1 VTTAHRP
8 TRFTRLGLVG
18 LLLLVALIAAACS
31 VSNDDIEADQFIRAA
46 GPGNAAT
53 ASDTADDTADDTTD
67 DDPEDTRQDPA
78 ADEQAGDAPDA
89 TTDDDDPP
97 ASTPTTTDDDQGP
110 ELADDIV
117 RRYRNPAYGYS
128 LELVCG
134 PFCDISAGGIDRIGF
149 NSDTDPTAIN
159 VTARAAA
166 AGTTLD
172 ELQVVWQAETIGA
185 RTPNILARQE
195 VSLAADGSTPAL
207 IIDWDVDQRATG
219 GAIERWRSLI
229 TLVGPI
235 AYFVN
240 AGAIEEAFDDLE
252 PVLQQSLDSFLALP
266 NPDSVPGNYTR
277 FGFAVLYDVGGFIG
291 ELPLSAV
298 ANQPTSDGGRFF
310 AQDDQGSLLYIITWE
325 SLSQAIYNADTA
337 VDAESQPPGA
347 VAVVEDARDDFELS
361 PGIIGRAGSF
371 TATDAGGNSIS
382 LRVFSWYCEEGGRSF
397 TVQSLSAEERPAVLD
412 GFRCG
417 TPE

>member
-1 VTTAHRP
+1 MTTAHRP
-8 TRFTRLGLVG
+8 TRSTLLGLAG
-18 LLLLVALIAAACS
+18 LLALVALIAAACS

-46 GPGNAAT
+46 GPGNADT
-53 ASDTADDTADDTTD
+53 ASDNAPDDTADDDPQDSREDPATD
-67 DDPEDTRQDPA
+67 D
-78 ADEQAGDAPDA
+78 QAGDASDA
-89 TTDDDDPP
+89 ATTTDDDD
-97 ASTPTTTDDDQGP
+97 ATTTTTDDDDQGP
-110 ELADDIV
+110 VLADDIV

-134 PFCDISAGGIDRIGF
+134 PFCDITAGGIDRIGF

-172 ELQVVWQAETIGA
+172 DLQVVWQAETIGA

-240 AGAIEEAFDDLE
+240 AGAIAEAFDGLE
-252 PVLQQSLDSFLALP
+252 PVLQQSLDSFLAIP

-277 FGFAVLYDVGGFIG
+277 FGFAVLYEVGGFIG
-291 ELPLSAV
+291 ELPLAAV
-298 ANQPTSDGGRFF
+298 ANQPTADGGRFF
-310 AQDDQGSLLYIITWE
+310 AQDDQGTLLYILTWE
-325 SLSQAIYNADTA
+325 SLSQAIYNADAA

-347 VAVVEDARDDFELS
+347 IAVVEDARDDFELS
-361 PGIIGRAGSF
+361 AGIIGRAGSF
-371 TATDAGGNSIS
+371 TATDAGGNSVS
-382 LRVFSWYCEEGGRSF
+382 LRVFSWYCEQGGRSF
-397 TVQSLSAEERPAVLD
+397 TLQSLSAEERPAVLD